1 MSKRYF
7 RWGGVVPYSWR
18 EQGYQTLSEWG
29 SRYVKEITNHSGYQ
43 RLSFLMIWN
52 SRSGPAG
59 GLLDCIHISFSYVS
73 ILAVNDS
80 QNSLGLQSMRWYW
93 WSRHERLSVISFL
106 SPQHVQKCIDFWDSM
121 FLSFLFSV
129 FSFFFLGGGGEATDL
144 FLRLLFCY
152 YLFIYFLFRTQT
164 KRASVHGCIGFVIP
178 RWLCYQRLTRVN
190 RIKKSEIRVSLRQ
203 C

>member
-1 MSKRYF
+1 MEFLPSFLRRHLAGKLWWCCEWWAVLLGYLSSSLWETDAQIFISFRFSWMPKRYY

-59 GLLDCIHISFSYVS
+59 VLLDCIHISFSYVS

-93 WSRHERLSVISFL
+93 WSRHERLPVISFL
-106 SPQHVQKCIDFWDSM
+106 SPQHV
-121 FLSFLFSV
+121 
-129 FSFFFLGGGGEATDL
+129 
-144 FLRLLFCY
+144 
-152 YLFIYFLFRTQT
+152 
-164 KRASVHGCIGFVIP
+164 
-178 RWLCYQRLTRVN
+178 
-190 RIKKSEIRVSLRQ
+190 
-203 C
+203 